1 MSFLSKLSFKSP
13 LILVFSLFL
22 LTNLFLAINSQMIGI
37 DLGSEFFKVCITLP
51 HQNKF
56 YMVENLQSKIKTN
69 TAIYLKNTDR
79 IYESEVLNKK
89 LKNPKNSFLYLSKY
103 LGEKNSENVD
113 KYFKKYFYNYDYIF
127 DNETNAINFKV
138 KFVNEE
144 ENIVETKYP
153 LEALYGMLFRYIEKI
168 SEKYYT
174 DNFNKN
180 NENKI
185 YRDKNKIEYCSVTVP
200 SYYTYKQRLS
210 IIHAISLT
218 NMHLLGILNDNTA
231 AAFYF
236 FKRNFDINIYKKP
249 EENKEINF
257 VYINIGSSNTQI
269 TLVSYNKEDMK
280 IIGEVSDSDLGGH
293 VFTRNLVIKIAQ
305 IIGIDEKNLDINL
318 YNKLYQYAYK
328 FKETLSANK
337 EVHMNFALD
346 NKNYKGLLTRDDFN
360 EINKN
365 DFNKI
370 PKLFDELFLKTNKT
384 LKDISQFELI
394 GGSIRIPEIQN
405 VIRDYIGEENSDL
418 IGTHLNGDDSVAIGA
433 AYGIRWRKKIFE
445 GLQYNI
451 SIEILDE
458 KNESNIVMNM
468 TNIFGKETQYD
479 TKEKIN
485 IVNNKNLIVD
495 IYENNVK
502 LMRCNFSTISNETKT
517 FIKNMNKFKNSTYG
531 KIPRIEF
538 EFYISRLGIISLNAE
553 LIFNVRSYVGLNIT
567 NDTGTIYNSLDYV
580 APYSKEEIKEI
591 KDKLNETLNPNI
603 TYLEKDLLNKK
614 LRKGTFFDE
623 NVPIKIDFDIIDQ
636 APKSFTEKDIKYW
649 KKKLDF
655 YEKREREEIKIIEL
669 RNELETLIYEKQN
682 FLESSSVK
690 ELATDTEYSTLEK
703 IITDT
708 KNWFEDEGSYTR
720 NITRLDS
727 EIKLVN
733 EEFGKVNTRINIK
746 KERDLAIEKFLIL
759 IKNNKKKYL
768 KEYKESKPWT
778 EFFYDDEYVPKVKKL
793 NDTLNEKIDQ
803 QNKLK
808 SYEEPILHKEEIDE
822 MTKEVEELFNKMINI
837 PVPVHPPRRENIK
850 LEDLFNLF

>member
-1 MSFLSKLSFKSP
+1 
-13 LILVFSLFL
+13 
-22 LTNLFLAINSQMIGI
+22 MIGI

-89 LKNPKNSFLYLSKY
+89 LKNPKNSFLYLNKY
-103 LGEKNSENVD
+103 LGENNSENVE
-113 KYFKKYFYNYDYIF
+113 KYFKKYFYNYDYSF

-153 LEALYGMLFRYIEKI
+153 LEAIYGMLFRYIKKI
-168 SEKYYT
+168 SEKYYV

-185 YRDKNKIEYCSVTVP
+185 YSDKNKNKIEYCSVTVP

-231 AAFYF
+231 AAFYY
-236 FKRNFDINIYKKP
+236 FKRNFDINNYKKP
-249 EENKEINF
+249 EENKEIYF

-269 TLVSYNKEDMK
+269 SLVSYNKEEMK
-280 IIGEVSDSDLGGH
+280 VLGEVSDNDLGGH
-293 VFTRNLVIKIAQ
+293 VFTRNLVIKVAQ
-305 IIGIDEKNLDINL
+305 IIGIDEKNLDNNL
-318 YNKLYQYAYK
+318 YNKLYQYTYK

-337 EVHMNFALD
+337 EAHMNFALD
-346 NKNYKGLLTRDDFN
+346 NKNYKGLLTREDFN

-365 DFNKI
+365 EFNKL

-405 VIRDYIGEENSDL
+405 VIRDYIGEENEDL
-418 IGTHLNGDDSVAIGA
+418 IGTHLNGDDSIAIGA

-445 GLQYNI
+445 GLHYNI
-451 SIEILDE
+451 SIELLDG

-468 TNIFGKETQYD
+468 TNIFDKETQYD
-479 TKEKIN
+479 TKKKIN

-591 KDKLNETLNPNI
+591 KDTLNETLNPNI

-655 YEKREREEIKIIEL
+655 YEKREKEEIKIIEL

-690 ELATDTEYSTLEK
+690 ELATDDEYSTLEK
-703 IITDT
+703 IISDT

-759 IKNNKKKYL
+759 IKNNQKKYL
-768 KEYKESKPWT
+768 KEYKQSKPWT

-793 NDTLNEKIDQ
+793 NDTLNEKIEQ

-808 SYEEPILHKEEIDE
+808 SYEEPILHKEEIDD

-850 LEDLFNLF
+850 LEDLFNFF

>member
-1 MSFLSKLSFKSP
+1 
-13 LILVFSLFL
+13 
-22 LTNLFLAINSQMIGI
+22 MIGI

-79 IYESEVLNKK
+79 IYENEVLNKK
-89 LKNPKNSFLYLSKY
+89 LKNPKNSFLYLNKY
-103 LGEKNSENVD
+103 LGENNSENVE
-113 KYFKKYFYNYDYIF
+113 KYFKKYFYNYDYSF

-153 LEALYGMLFRYIEKI
+153 LEAIYGMLFRYIKKI
-168 SEKYYT
+168 SEKYYV

-185 YRDKNKIEYCSVTVP
+185 YSDKNKNKIEYCSVTVP

-231 AAFYF
+231 AAFYY
-236 FKRNFDINIYKKP
+236 FKRNFDINNYKKP
-249 EENKEINF
+249 EENKEIYF

-269 TLVSYNKEDMK
+269 SLVSYNKEEMK
-280 IIGEVSDSDLGGH
+280 VLGEVSDNDLGGH
-293 VFTRNLVIKIAQ
+293 VFTRNLVIKVAQ
-305 IIGIDEKNLDINL
+305 IIGIDEKNLDNNL
-318 YNKLYQYAYK
+318 YNKLYQYVYK

-365 DFNKI
+365 EFNKL

-405 VIRDYIGEENSDL
+405 VIRDYIGEENEDL
-418 IGTHLNGDDSVAIGA
+418 IGTHLNGDDSIAIGA

-445 GLQYNI
+445 GLHYNI
-451 SIEILDE
+451 SIEILDG

-468 TNIFGKETQYD
+468 SNIFDKETQYD
-479 TKEKIN
+479 TKKKIN

-495 IYENNVK
+495 IYENKVK

-603 TYLEKDLLNKK
+603 TYLERDLLNKK

-655 YEKREREEIKIIEL
+655 YEKREKEEIKIIEL

-690 ELATDTEYSTLEK
+690 ELATDDEYSTLEK
-703 IITDT
+703 IISDT

-759 IKNNKKKYL
+759 IKNNQKKYL
-768 KEYKESKPWT
+768 KEYKQSKPWT

-793 NDTLNEKIDQ
+793 NDTLNEKIEQ

-808 SYEEPILHKEEIDE
+808 SYEEPILHKEEIDD

-850 LEDLFNLF
+850 LEDLFNFF

>member
-1 MSFLSKLSFKSP
+1 
-13 LILVFSLFL
+13 
-22 LTNLFLAINSQMIGI
+22 
-37 DLGSEFFKVCITLP
+37 
-51 HQNKF
+51 
-56 YMVENLQSKIKTN
+56 MVENLQSKIKTN

-89 LKNPKNSFLYLSKY
+89 LKNPKNSFLYLNKY
-103 LGEKNSENVD
+103 LGENNSENVE
-113 KYFKKYFYNYDYIF
+113 KYFKKYFYNYDYSF

-153 LEALYGMLFRYIEKI
+153 LEAIYGMLFRYIKKI
-168 SEKYYT
+168 SEKYYV

-185 YRDKNKIEYCSVTVP
+185 YNDKSKNKIEYCSVTVP

-231 AAFYF
+231 AAFYY
-236 FKRNFDINIYKKP
+236 FKRNFDINNYKKP
-249 EENKEINF
+249 EENKEIYF

-269 TLVSYNKEDMK
+269 SLVSYNKEEMK
-280 IIGEVSDSDLGGH
+280 VLGEVSDNDLGGH
-293 VFTRNLVIKIAQ
+293 VFTRNLVIKVAQ
-305 IIGIDEKNLDINL
+305 IIGIDEKNLDNNL
-318 YNKLYQYAYK
+318 YNKLYQYTYK

-365 DFNKI
+365 EFNKL

-405 VIRDYIGEENSDL
+405 VIRDYIGEENEDL
-418 IGTHLNGDDSVAIGA
+418 IGTHLNGDDSIAIGA

-445 GLQYNI
+445 GLHYNI
-451 SIEILDE
+451 SIELLDG

-468 TNIFGKETQYD
+468 TNIFDKETQYD
-479 TKEKIN
+479 TKKKIN

-655 YEKREREEIKIIEL
+655 YEKREKEEIKIIEL

-690 ELATDTEYSTLEK
+690 ELATDDEYSTLEK
-703 IITDT
+703 IISDT

-759 IKNNKKKYL
+759 IKNNQKKYL
-768 KEYKESKPWT
+768 KEYKQSKPWT

-793 NDTLNEKIDQ
+793 NDTLNEKIEQ

-808 SYEEPILHKEEIDE
+808 SYEEPILHKEEIDD

-850 LEDLFNLF
+850 LEDLFNFF

>member
-1 MSFLSKLSFKSP
+1 MST
-13 LILVFSLFL
+13 LFL
-22 LTNLFLAINSQMIGI
+22 IHNINFIITLFFLFSNFIPFINSQMIGI
-37 DLGSEFFKVCITLP
+37 DLGSEFFKVSITLP

-69 TAIYLKNTDR
+69 TAIFLKNTDR
-79 IYESEVLNKK
+79 IYETEVLNKK
-89 LKNPKNSFLYLSKY
+89 IKNPKNSFLFLSSYLCEQNPK
-103 LGEKNSENVD
+103 KIEN
-113 KYFKKYFYNYDYIF
+113 YFKKYFYNYDYVF

-153 LEALYGMLFRYIEKI
+153 LEALYGMLFRYIQKI
-168 SEKYYT
+168 SEKYYR

-180 NENKI
+180 ADNKI
-185 YRDKNKIEYCSVTVP
+185 YKDKNKIEYCSVTIP

-231 AAFYF
+231 AAFYY
-236 FKRNFDINIYKKP
+236 FKRNFDINNYKKP
-249 EENKEINF
+249 EESKDIF
-257 VYINIGSSNTQI
+257 FIYINIGSSNSQI
-269 TLVSYNKEDMK
+269 SLVSYDKEDMK
-280 IIGEVSDSDLGGH
+280 VIAEVSDNDLGGH
-293 VFTRNLVIKIAQ
+293 VFTRNLVYKIIQ

-346 NKNYKGLLTRDDFN
+346 NKNYKGVLTREDFN

-365 DFNKI
+365 EFEKI
-370 PKLFDELFLKTNKT
+370 PKLLDELFLKSNKT

-394 GGSIRIPEIQN
+394 GGSIRIPQIQN
-405 VIRDYIGEENSDL
+405 VIRDYIGEENNNDL

-445 GLQYNI
+445 GLHYNI
-451 SIEILDE
+451 SIEIISG
-458 KNESNIVMNM
+458 KNESEKIMNM
-468 TNIFGKETQYD
+468 TNIFDKEVQYD
-479 TKEKIN
+479 TKKKIN
-485 IVNNKNLIVD
+485 VVYDKNLIVD
-495 IYENNVK
+495 IYENNIK
-502 LMRCNFSTISNETKT
+502 LMRCNFNKISNETKT
-517 FIKNMNKFKNSTYG
+517 FFKNMNKFKNATY
-531 KIPRIEF
+531 KKVPKVEF
-538 EFYISRLGIISLNAE
+538 EFYLSRLGIINLNAE
-553 LIFNVRSYVGLNIT
+553 LIFNVRSYAGLNIT
-567 NDTGTIYNSLDYV
+567 NETGTLYNSIDYV

-603 TYLEKDLLNKK
+603 TYLERDLLNKK

-623 NVPIKIDFDIIDQ
+623 DVPIKIDFDIIDQ
-636 APKSFTEKDIKYW
+636 APKSFTNKDIKYW

-655 YEKREREEIKIIEL
+655 YERREREEIRIIEL

-690 ELATDTEYSTLEK
+690 ELATDDEYSTLEK
-703 IITDT
+703 LITNT

-759 IKNNKKKYL
+759 IKNNQKKYL

-778 EFFYDDEYVPKVKKL
+778 EFFYDDEYIPRVKKL
-793 NDTLNEKIDQ
+793 NDTLNEKIDK

-808 SYEEPILHKEEIDE
+808 SYEEPILHKEEIEE
-822 MTKEVEELFNKMINI
+822 MTKEVEELFTKMINI
-837 PVPVHPPRRENIK
+837 PVPVHPPKRENIK
-850 LEDLFNLF
+850 LEDLFNFF

>member
-1 MSFLSKLSFKSP
+1 
-13 LILVFSLFL
+13 
-22 LTNLFLAINSQMIGI
+22 
-37 DLGSEFFKVCITLP
+37 
-51 HQNKF
+51 
-56 YMVENLQSKIKTN
+56 MVENLQSKIKTN

-89 LKNPKNSFLYLSKY
+89 LKNPKNSFLYLNKY
-103 LGEKNSENVD
+103 LGENNSENVE
-113 KYFKKYFYNYDYIF
+113 KYFKKYFYNYDYSF

-153 LEALYGMLFRYIEKI
+153 LEALYGMLFRYIKKI
-168 SEKYYT
+168 SEKYYM

-185 YRDKNKIEYCSVTVP
+185 YSDKNKNKIEYCSVTVP

-231 AAFYF
+231 AAFYY
-236 FKRNFDINIYKKP
+236 FKRNFDINNYKKP
-249 EENKEINF
+249 EENKEIYF

-269 TLVSYNKEDMK
+269 SLVSYNKEEMK
-280 IIGEVSDSDLGGH
+280 VLGEVSDNDLGGH
-293 VFTRNLVIKIAQ
+293 VFTRNLVIKVAQ
-305 IIGIDEKNLDINL
+305 IIGIDEKNLDNNL

-365 DFNKI
+365 EFNKL

-405 VIRDYIGEENSDL
+405 VIRDYIGEENEDL
-418 IGTHLNGDDSVAIGA
+418 IGTHLNGDDSIAIGA

-445 GLQYNI
+445 GLHYNI
-451 SIEILDE
+451 SIEILDG

-468 TNIFGKETQYD
+468 TNIFDKETQYD
-479 TKEKIN
+479 TKKKIN

-502 LMRCNFSTISNETKT
+502 LMRCNFSTIGNETKT

-655 YEKREREEIKIIEL
+655 YEKREKEEIKIIEL

-690 ELATDTEYSTLEK
+690 ELATDDEYSTLEK
-703 IITDT
+703 IISDT

-759 IKNNKKKYL
+759 IKNNQKKYL
-768 KEYKESKPWT
+768 KEYKQSKPWT

-793 NDTLNEKIDQ
+793 NDTLNEKIEQ

-808 SYEEPILHKEEIDE
+808 SYEEPILHKEEIDD

-850 LEDLFNLF
+850 LEDLFNFF

>member
-1 MSFLSKLSFKSP
+1 M
-13 LILVFSLFL
+13 
-22 LTNLFLAINSQMIGI
+22 
-37 DLGSEFFKVCITLP
+37 GSEFFKVCIALP

-89 LKNPKNSFLYLSKY
+89 LKNPKNSFLYLNKY
-103 LGEKNSENVD
+103 LGENNSENVE
-113 KYFKKYFYNYDYIF
+113 KYFKKYFYNYDYSF

-153 LEALYGMLFRYIEKI
+153 LEALYGMLFRYIKKI
-168 SEKYYT
+168 SEKYYV

-185 YRDKNKIEYCSVTVP
+185 YSDKNKNKIEYCSVTVP

-231 AAFYF
+231 AAFYY
-236 FKRNFDINIYKKP
+236 FKRNFDINNYKKP
-249 EENKEINF
+249 EENKEIYF

-269 TLVSYNKEDMK
+269 SLVSYNKEEMK
-280 IIGEVSDSDLGGH
+280 VLGEVSDNDLGGH
-293 VFTRNLVIKIAQ
+293 VFTRNLVIKVAQ
-305 IIGIDEKNLDINL
+305 IIGIDEKNLDNNL

-346 NKNYKGLLTRDDFN
+346 NKNYKGLLTREDFN

-365 DFNKI
+365 EFNKL

-405 VIRDYIGEENSDL
+405 VIRDYIGEENEDL
-418 IGTHLNGDDSVAIGA
+418 IGTHLNGDDSIAIGA

-445 GLQYNI
+445 GLHYNI
-451 SIEILDE
+451 SIEILDG

-468 TNIFGKETQYD
+468 TNIFDKETQYD
-479 TKEKIN
+479 TKKKIN

-655 YEKREREEIKIIEL
+655 YEKREKEEIKIIEL

-690 ELATDTEYSTLEK
+690 ELATDDEYSTLEK
-703 IITDT
+703 IISDT

-759 IKNNKKKYL
+759 IKNNQKKDL
-768 KEYKESKPWT
+768 KEYKQSKPWT

-793 NDTLNEKIDQ
+793 NDTLNEKIEQ

-808 SYEEPILHKEEIDE
+808 SYEEPILHKEEIDD

-850 LEDLFNLF
+850 LEDLFNFF

>member
-1 MSFLSKLSFKSP
+1 
-13 LILVFSLFL
+13 
-22 LTNLFLAINSQMIGI
+22 MIGI

-89 LKNPKNSFLYLSKY
+89 LKNPKNSFLYLNKY
-103 LGEKNSENVD
+103 LGENNSENVE
-113 KYFKKYFYNYDYIF
+113 KYFKKYFYNYDYSF

-153 LEALYGMLFRYIEKI
+153 LEAIYGMLFRYIKKI
-168 SEKYYT
+168 SEKYYV

-185 YRDKNKIEYCSVTVP
+185 YSDKNKNKIEYCSVTVP

-231 AAFYF
+231 AAFYY
-236 FKRNFDINIYKKP
+236 FKRNFDINNYKKP
-249 EENKEINF
+249 EENKEIYF

-269 TLVSYNKEDMK
+269 SLVSYNKEEMK
-280 IIGEVSDSDLGGH
+280 VLGEVSDNDLGGH
-293 VFTRNLVIKIAQ
+293 VFTRNLVIKVAQ
-305 IIGIDEKNLDINL
+305 IIGIDEKNLDNNL
-318 YNKLYQYAYK
+318 YNKLYQYVYK

-346 NKNYKGLLTRDDFN
+346 NKNYKGLLTREDFN

-365 DFNKI
+365 EFNKL

-405 VIRDYIGEENSDL
+405 LIRDYIGEENEDL
-418 IGTHLNGDDSVAIGA
+418 IGTHLNGDDSIAIGA

-445 GLQYNI
+445 GLHYNI
-451 SIEILDE
+451 SIELLDG

-468 TNIFGKETQYD
+468 TNIFDKETQYD
-479 TKEKIN
+479 TKKKIN

-495 IYENNVK
+495 IYENKVK

-655 YEKREREEIKIIEL
+655 YEKREKEEIKIIEL

-690 ELATDTEYSTLEK
+690 ELATDDEYSTLEK
-703 IITDT
+703 IISDT

-759 IKNNKKKYL
+759 IKNNQKKYL
-768 KEYKESKPWT
+768 KEYKQSKPWT

-793 NDTLNEKIDQ
+793 NDTLNEKIEQ

-808 SYEEPILHKEEIDE
+808 SYEEPILHKEEIDD

-850 LEDLFNLF
+850 LEDLFNFF

>member
-1 MSFLSKLSFKSP
+1 
-13 LILVFSLFL
+13 
-22 LTNLFLAINSQMIGI
+22 MIGI

-56 YMVENLQSKIKTN
+56 YIVENLQSKIKTN

-89 LKNPKNSFLYLSKY
+89 LKNPKNSFLYLNKY
-103 LGEKNSENVD
+103 LGENNSENVE
-113 KYFKKYFYNYDYIF
+113 KYFKKYFYNYDYSF

-153 LEALYGMLFRYIEKI
+153 LEVLYGMLFRYIKKI
-168 SEKYYT
+168 SEKYYM

-185 YRDKNKIEYCSVTVP
+185 YSDKNKNKIEYCSVTVP

-231 AAFYF
+231 AAFYY
-236 FKRNFDINIYKKP
+236 FKRNFDINNYKKP
-249 EENKEINF
+249 EENKEIYF

-269 TLVSYNKEDMK
+269 SLVSYNKEEMK
-280 IIGEVSDSDLGGH
+280 VLGEVSDNDLGGH
-293 VFTRNLVIKIAQ
+293 VFTRNLVIKVAQ
-305 IIGIDEKNLDINL
+305 IIGIDEKNLDNNL
-318 YNKLYQYAYK
+318 YNKLYQYTYK

-365 DFNKI
+365 EFNKL

-405 VIRDYIGEENSDL
+405 VIRDYIGEENEDL
-418 IGTHLNGDDSVAIGA
+418 IGTHLNGDDSIAIGA

-445 GLQYNI
+445 GLHYNI
-451 SIEILDE
+451 SIELLDG

-468 TNIFGKETQYD
+468 TNIFDKETQYD
-479 TKEKIN
+479 TKKKIN

-655 YEKREREEIKIIEL
+655 YEKREKEEIKIIEL

-690 ELATDTEYSTLEK
+690 ELATDDEYSTLEK
-703 IITDT
+703 IISDT

-759 IKNNKKKYL
+759 IKNNQKKYL
-768 KEYKESKPWT
+768 KEYKQSKPWT

-793 NDTLNEKIDQ
+793 NDTLNEKIEQ

-808 SYEEPILHKEEIDE
+808 SYEEPILHKEEIDD

-850 LEDLFNLF
+850 LEDLFNFF

>member
-1 MSFLSKLSFKSP
+1 
-13 LILVFSLFL
+13 
-22 LTNLFLAINSQMIGI
+22 MIGI

-89 LKNPKNSFLYLSKY
+89 LKNPKNSFLYLNKY
-103 LGEKNSENVD
+103 LGENNSENVE
-113 KYFKKYFYNYDYIF
+113 KYFKKYFYNYDYSF

-153 LEALYGMLFRYIEKI
+153 LEAIYGMLFRYIKKI
-168 SEKYYT
+168 SEKYYV

-185 YRDKNKIEYCSVTVP
+185 YSDKNKNKIEYCSVTVP

-231 AAFYF
+231 AAFYY
-236 FKRNFDINIYKKP
+236 FKRNFDINNYKKP
-249 EENKEINF
+249 EENKEIYF

-269 TLVSYNKEDMK
+269 SLVSYNKEEMK
-280 IIGEVSDSDLGGH
+280 VLGEVSDNDLGGH
-293 VFTRNLVIKIAQ
+293 VFTRNLVIKVAQ
-305 IIGIDEKNLDINL
+305 IIGIDEKNLDNNL

-365 DFNKI
+365 EFNKL

-405 VIRDYIGEENSDL
+405 VIRDYIGEENDDL
-418 IGTHLNGDDSVAIGA
+418 IGTHLNGDDSIAIGA

-445 GLQYNI
+445 GLHYNI
-451 SIEILDE
+451 SIEILDG

-468 TNIFGKETQYD
+468 TNIFDKETQYD
-479 TKEKIN
+479 TKKKIN

-502 LMRCNFSTISNETKT
+502 LMRCNFSTIGNETKT

-655 YEKREREEIKIIEL
+655 YEKREKEEIKIIEL

-690 ELATDTEYSTLEK
+690 ELATDDEYSTLEK
-703 IITDT
+703 IISDT

-759 IKNNKKKYL
+759 IKNNQKKYL
-768 KEYKESKPWT
+768 KEYKQSKPWT

-793 NDTLNEKIDQ
+793 NDTLNEKIEQ

-808 SYEEPILHKEEIDE
+808 SYEDPILHKEEIDD

-850 LEDLFNLF
+850 LEDLFNFF

>member
-1 MSFLSKLSFKSP
+1 MST
-13 LILVFSLFL
+13 LFL
-22 LTNLFLAINSQMIGI
+22 IHNINFIITLFFLFSNYIPFINSQMIGI
-37 DLGSEFFKVCITLP
+37 DLGSEFFKVSITLP

-69 TAIYLKNTDR
+69 TAIFLKNTDR
-79 IYESEVLNKK
+79 IYETEVLNKK
-89 LKNPKNSFLYLSKY
+89 IKNPKNSFLFLSSYLCEQNPK
-103 LGEKNSENVD
+103 KIEN
-113 KYFKKYFYNYDYIF
+113 YFKKYFYNYDYVF

-153 LEALYGMLFRYIEKI
+153 LEALYGMLFRYIQKI
-168 SEKYYT
+168 SEKYYR

-180 NENKI
+180 ADNKI
-185 YRDKNKIEYCSVTVP
+185 YKDKNKIEYCSVTIP

-231 AAFYF
+231 AAFYY
-236 FKRNFDINIYKKP
+236 FKRNFDINNYKKP
-249 EENKEINF
+249 EETKEIF
-257 VYINIGSSNTQI
+257 FIYINIGSSNSQI
-269 TLVSYNKEDMK
+269 SLVSYDKEDMK
-280 IIGEVSDSDLGGH
+280 VITEVSDNDLGGH
-293 VFTRNLVIKIAQ
+293 VFTRNLVYKIIQ

-318 YNKLYQYAYK
+318 YNKLYPYAYK

-346 NKNYKGLLTRDDFN
+346 NKNYKGVLTREDFN

-365 DFNKI
+365 EFEKI
-370 PKLFDELFLKTNKT
+370 PKLLDELFLKSNKT

-394 GGSIRIPEIQN
+394 GGSIRIPQIQN
-405 VIRDYIGEENSDL
+405 VIRDYIGEENNNDL

-445 GLQYNI
+445 GLHYNI
-451 SIEILDE
+451 SIEIISG
-458 KNESNIVMNM
+458 KNESEKIMNM
-468 TNIFGKETQYD
+468 TNIFDKEVQYD
-479 TKEKIN
+479 TKKKIN
-485 IVNNKNLIVD
+485 VVYDKNLIVD
-495 IYENNVK
+495 IYENNIK
-502 LMRCNFSTISNETKT
+502 LMRCNFNKISNETKT
-517 FIKNMNKFKNSTYG
+517 FFKNMNKFKNATY
-531 KIPRIEF
+531 KKVPKVEF
-538 EFYISRLGIISLNAE
+538 EFYLSRLGIINLNAE
-553 LIFNVRSYVGLNIT
+553 LIFNVRSYAGLNIT
-567 NDTGTIYNSLDYV
+567 NETGTLYNSIDYV

-603 TYLEKDLLNKK
+603 TYLERDLLNKK

-623 NVPIKIDFDIIDQ
+623 DVPIKIDFDIIDQ
-636 APKSFTEKDIKYW
+636 APKSFTNKDIKYW

-655 YEKREREEIKIIEL
+655 YERREREEIRIIEL

-690 ELATDTEYSTLEK
+690 ELATDDEYSTLEK
-703 IITDT
+703 LITNT

-759 IKNNKKKYL
+759 IKNNQKKYL

-778 EFFYDDEYVPKVKKL
+778 EFFYDDEYIPRVKKL
-793 NDTLNEKIDQ
+793 NDTLNEKIDK

-808 SYEEPILHKEEIDE
+808 SYEEPILHKEEIEE
-822 MTKEVEELFNKMINI
+822 MTKEVEELFTKMINI
-837 PVPVHPPRRENIK
+837 PVPVHPPKRENIK
-850 LEDLFNLF
+850 LEDLFNFF

>member
-13 LILVFSLFL
+13 LIFVFSLFL
-22 LTNLFLAINSQMIGI
+22 FTNLFLAINSQMIGI

-113 KYFKKYFYNYDYIF
+113 KYFKKYFYNYDYVF

-236 FKRNFDINIYKKP
+236 FKRNFDINNYKKP

-280 IIGEVSDSDLGGH
+280 VIGEVSDSDLGGH

-759 IKNNKKKYL
+759 IKNNQKKYL

-808 SYEEPILHKEEIDE
+808 SYEEPVLHKEEIDE